1 MNRKEN
7 FMAKHQFG
15 IIEQFEEN
23 KVYKEYEPEKYKCIP
38 ISIHLMDYVIDSYSE
53 NWKKVKTYLSSSLH
67 QFYGLDESGIT
78 IIPPES
84 LNLSRDIIIDANSKV
99 KQTQL
104 IYLINK
110 IEEAIKNDKY
120 IIHFGI

>member
-1 MNRKEN
+1 
-7 FMAKHQFG
+7 
-15 IIEQFEEN
+15 
-23 KVYKEYEPEKYKCIP
+23 
-38 ISIHLMDYVIDSYSE
+38 MDYVIDSYSE